1 MSAEEYPRTAQA
13 GTIESMDCLV
23 TIAGSAGGRII
34 EIVGV
39 SAAMFSSAMTAKVN
53 QTLDEL
59 ERAVGVVMEPVK
71 VTVHDNGA
79 LDLVLG
85 ARVEA
90 AYRRYFGGAGA

>member
-1 MSAEEYPRTAQA
+1 MSAEEHPRTAQA

-23 TIAGSAGGRII
+23 TIAVSAGGRII
-34 EIVGV
+34 EITGA
-39 SAAMFSSAMTAKVN
+39 SAAMFGSAMTAKIN

-59 ERAVGVVMEPVK
+59 ERSVGVGKETVK
-71 VTVHDNGA
+71 VTVQDNGA